1 MIPQY
6 TAAALVNEIKHLA
19 IPVTIDSIST
29 CANQEDPVSMAYY
42 ASKKAGTA
50 VRKLQYVI
58 AIEIYVALQAMEFL
72 KPLDPSPAIAKV
84 RDFLRETIPFVDNDR
99 FLYPDMEYIFDRV
112 RDCSLTDILE
122 KELGEL
128 EF

>member
-1 MIPQY
+1 M
-6 TAAALVNEIKHLA
+6 LA
-19 IPVTIDSIST
+19 GSQIGAKYID
-29 CANQEDPVSMAYY
+29 
-42 ASKKAGTA
+42 
-50 VRKLQYVI
+50 
-58 AIEIYVALQAMEFL
+58 
-72 KPLDPSPAIAKV
+72 AKV

-112 RDCSLTDILE
+112 QDCSLVDILE

>member
-1 MIPQY
+1 
-6 TAAALVNEIKHLA
+6 
-19 IPVTIDSIST
+19 
-29 CANQEDPVSMAYY
+29 MAYY
-42 ASKKAGTA
+42 ASKKAGAA

-58 AIEIYVALQAMEFL
+58 AIEIYIALQAMEFL
-72 KPLDPSPAIAKV
+72 KPLEPSPAIARV

-99 FLYPDMEYIFDRV
+99 YLYPDMEYIFDRV
-112 RDCSLTDILE
+112 QDCSLIDILE